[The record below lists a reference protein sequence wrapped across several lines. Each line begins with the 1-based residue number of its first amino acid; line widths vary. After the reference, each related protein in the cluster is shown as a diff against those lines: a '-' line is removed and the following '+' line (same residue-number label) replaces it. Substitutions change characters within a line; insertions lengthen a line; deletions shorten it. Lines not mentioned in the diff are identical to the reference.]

1 MTNILVLGSGKIGV
15 GIAQSLIDSGDFQV
29 ALGDGDADSLAE
41 RAPEGA
47 EKLVVDAT
55 DGAALKEA
63 LQGRWAVIN
72 ALPYFLNA
80 RVASAARQESV
91 HYFDL
96 SEDVSATREVRA
108 IAEGAGTLFAPQCGL
123 APGFISIVAHHLV
136 HGFDEAHDLR
146 LRVGALAQFPDN
158 VLRYNLTWST
168 EGLINEYC
176 NPCEIIHDG
185 ARREVLPLEGLE
197 RFSLD
202 GVNYEAFATSGG
214 IGSLCETLDGKVR
227 NLSYKTVRYPGH
239 RDMIQMLANDLKLC
253 ENRETFKHLIET
265 GIPITRQDVVIIFV
279 TVTGLQGGMLA
290 QESFVRKVYGDTEE
304 EGRSAIQKT
313 TAAGVLVL
321 VDLKREG
328 KLADQGFLR
337 LEQVPFEDFMGNRFA
352 EVFA

>member
-1 MTNILVLGSGKIGV
+1 M
-15 GIAQSLIDSGDFQV
+15 
-29 ALGDGDADSLAE
+29 
-41 RAPEGA
+41 
-47 EKLVVDAT
+47 
-55 DGAALKEA
+55 
-63 LQGRWAVIN
+63 
-72 ALPYFLNA
+72 
-80 RVASAARQESV
+80 
-91 HYFDL
+91 
-96 SEDVSATREVRA
+96 
-108 IAEGAGTLFAPQCGL
+108 
-123 APGFISIVAHHLV
+123 
-136 HGFDEAHDLR
+136 
-146 LRVGALAQFPDN
+146 
-158 VLRYNLTWST
+158 
-168 EGLINEYC
+168 
-176 NPCEIIHDG
+176 
-185 ARREVLPLEGLE
+185 
-197 RFSLD
+197 
-202 GVNYEAFATSGG
+202 
-214 IGSLCETLDGKVR
+214 R

>member
-1 MTNILVLGSGKIGV
+1 
-15 GIAQSLIDSGDFQV
+15 
-29 ALGDGDADSLAE
+29 
-41 RAPEGA
+41 
-47 EKLVVDAT
+47 
-55 DGAALKEA
+55 
-63 LQGRWAVIN
+63 
-72 ALPYFLNA
+72 
-80 RVASAARQESV
+80 
-91 HYFDL
+91 
-96 SEDVSATREVRA
+96 
-108 IAEGAGTLFAPQCGL
+108 
-123 APGFISIVAHHLV
+123 
-136 HGFDEAHDLR
+136 LR

-197 RFSLD
+197 QFSLD

-239 RDMIQMLANDLKLC
+239 RDMIQMLARDLKLC

-290 QESFVRKVYGDTEE
+290 QESFVRKVLWRYRGRGPQRHSKDHRRRGFGA
-304 EGRSAIQKT
+304 GRSQARGQ
-313 TAAGVLVL
+313 AGGSGIPAPRTSPVRGFHGQPVRRGFC
-321 VDLKREG
+321 LKRSAQ
-328 KLADQGFLR
+328 K
-337 LEQVPFEDFMGNRFA
+337 NRTQK
-352 EVFA
+352 